1 MRSAVAVNAAQPLLD
16 MPHCEGWIMPGDC
29 LDVLAEMPNDSVDLI
44 VTSPPYADARQRTY
58 GGVKPADYV
67 DWFAPRAAQMLR
79 VLKPTGSFV
88 LNIKEKAL
96 DGERHTYVL
105 DLILHLKRETGFRWV
120 EEYVWHKTTAAPGKW
135 KYRFRDA
142 WERVLHFAKTRDV
155 KMNQEAVMVPTGDWT
170 KARLKNMSRNDRS
183 RQESATRSGVGRR
196 ISAWQGRPMAYP
208 SNVLH
213 ASPVAHNT
221 GHSAPFPEWLPE
233 FFIKLFTDPGDMVLD
248 PFAGS
253 GTTLRV
259 ATRLGRR
266 ATGIEILAEKPEL
279 VSPEHIGSECQ
290 HAFADR
296 WRSRGT
302 DVRRCRWHND
312 CLAGEAV

>member
-1 MRSAVAVNAAQPLLD
+1 MTTAAVQGTSAGPFGIATATQLALELSVQDGVIL
-16 MPHCEGWIMPGDC
+16 PGDC
-29 LDVLAEMPNDSVDLI
+29 LDVLATMPTDSVDLI
-44 VTSPPYADARQRTY
+44 VTSPPYADARRRTY
-58 GGVKPADYV
+58 GGIGADSYV

-88 LNIKEKAL
+88 LNIKEKAI
-96 DGERHTYVL
+96 DGERHPYVL
-105 DLILHLKRETGFRWV
+105 DLILHLKREIGFRWV
-120 EEYVWHKTTAAPGKW
+120 EEYIWHKTTAAPGKW

-155 KMNQEAVMVPTGDWT
+155 KMNQDAVMVPTGNWT
-170 KARLKNMSRNDRS
+170 KARLKNMSAGDRS

-196 ISAWQGRPMAYP
+196 ISAWQGRPLAYP

-233 FFIKLFTDPGDMVLD
+233 FFIKLFTVPGDLVVD
-248 PFAGS
+248 PFVGS
-253 GTTLRV
+253 GTTVRV

-266 ATGIEILAEKPEL
+266 AIGIEILAEKPVL
-279 VSPEHIGSECQ
+279 AEH
-290 HAFADR
+290 
-296 WRSRGT
+296 
-302 DVRRCRWHND
+302 
-312 CLAGEAV
+312 